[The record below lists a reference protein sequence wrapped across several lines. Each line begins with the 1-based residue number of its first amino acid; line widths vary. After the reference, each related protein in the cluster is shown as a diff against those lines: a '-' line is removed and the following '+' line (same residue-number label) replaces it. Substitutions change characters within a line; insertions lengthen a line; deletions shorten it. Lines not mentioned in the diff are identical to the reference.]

1 MKPTEREQVEKELL
15 LDIVI
20 EASKWRISEEDD
32 RDPIR
37 IEVEQRLSKLV
48 GTTTKTVAGREQSV
62 KHPTV
67 VDDQKPRSNRRE
79 IHFKGKD
86 GHTVWCGRDEAVKV
100 VRNGM
105 GCPWKWVLKSELTDE
120 DVLYE
125 EEPT

>member
-1 MKPTEREQVEKELL
+1 MTPAERKQVERDLL
-15 LDIVI
+15 LGIVCG
-20 EASKWRISEEDD
+20 ASKRIRSEDTE
-32 RDPIR
+32 DPIR
-37 IEVEQRLSKLV
+37 TEVEERLRELI
-48 GTTTKTVAGREQSV
+48 GTSTKTVSGREQSV

-86 GHTVWCGRDEAVKV
+86 GRTVWCGRDEAVKV

-105 GCPWKWVLKSELTDE
+105 GCPWRWVLKTELTDE

-125 EEPT
+125 EPT